1 MKIVVKRSGEKV
13 NYDSSKIKKSIHL
26 ATHGLNVNHLELE
39 QKIDLFVKSGMLT
52 SDIQKNVI
60 QHAVQLASA
69 SAPIWLN
76 VAGRALAMD
85 HWADFKFRGK
95 SFADIVQANIKS
107 GVYSKELTQSFS
119 KTDLDT
125 LGSAINMNRDLD
137 HSYASLSTGYKK
149 YINRNELNQHMHMVN
164 AMRFGQYENAESR
177 VQFSS
182 DFYDVLSKRELSL
195 ATPFMSNLRK
205 GGNVASCFILAINDD
220 LDSIF
225 DNIKNIAKISK
236 NGGGLGIYLGK
247 LRAKGSSVNGYS
259 NAAGTIT
266 RWVKII
272 NDTLVA
278 VNQSFTGDTI
288 LNCERGD
295 IRIDTVSVGDRVKTH
310 DGAFRD
316 VLEVKHRISDTPIHE
331 ITTPRGTVRVT
342 SMHPVLV
349 VKKNGLS
356 SEELKSKLVKK
367 DIRPIWV
374 SAKDLSEEY
383 LIIRA

>member
-1 MKIVVKRSGEKV
+1 MR
-13 NYDSSKIKKSIHL
+13 
-26 ATHGLNVNHLELE
+26 
-39 QKIDLFVKSGMLT
+39 T

-95 SFADIVQANIKS
+95 SFAEIVQANIKS
-107 GVYSKELTQSFS
+107 GIYSKELEQSYS
-119 KTDLDT
+119 KTDLDI
-125 LGSAINMNRDLD
+125 LGSVIDMNRDLD

-149 YINRNELNQHMHMVN
+149 YISKNELNQHMHMVN

-288 LNCERGD
+288 INCERGD
-295 IRIDTVSVGDRVKTH
+295 IRIDAVSVGDRVKTH
-310 DGAFRD
+310 DGTFRD

-331 ITTPRGTVRVT
+331 ITTSRGVVRVT
-342 SMHPVLV
+342 AMHPVLV

-374 SAKDLSEEY
+374 SAKDLSAEY

>member
-1 MKIVVKRSGEKV
+1 MR
-13 NYDSSKIKKSIHL
+13 
-26 ATHGLNVNHLELE
+26 
-39 QKIDLFVKSGMLT
+39 T

-95 SFADIVQANIKS
+95 SFADMVYANVKGGI
-107 GVYSKELTQSFS
+107 YSKELTQSYT

-125 LGSAINMNRDLD
+125 LGSAIDMNRDLD

-149 YINRNELNQHMHMVN
+149 YINKNELNQHMHMVN
-164 AMRFGQYENAESR
+164 AMRFGQYENSATR

-247 LRAKGSSVNGYS
+247 LRAKGSSVNGHS

-278 VNQSFTGDTI
+278 VNQSFTGDTVV
-288 LNCERGD
+288 NCERGD
-295 IRIDTVSVGDRVKTH
+295 IRIDSVVVGDRVKTH
-310 DGAFRD
+310 DGTFRD
-316 VLEVKHRISDTPIHE
+316 VLEVKHRTADNPIHE
-331 ITTPRGTVRVT
+331 ITTQRGTVKVT
-342 SMHPVLV
+342 AMHPVLV

-356 SEELKSKLVKK
+356 IDDLKILLIEKTIK
-367 DIRPIWV
+367 PIWL

-383 LIIRA
+383 LIIRS

>member
-13 NYDSSKIKKSIHL
+13 NYDSSKIKKQIHL
-26 ATHGLNVNHLELE
+26 ATDGLNVNHLELE
-39 QKIDLFVKSGMLT
+39 QKIDLFVKSGMCT

-95 SFADIVQANIKS
+95 SFADMVYANVKGGI
-107 GVYSKELTQSFS
+107 YSKELTQSYT

-125 LGSAINMNRDLD
+125 LGSAIDMNRDLD

-149 YINRNELNQHMHMVN
+149 YINKNELNQHMHMVN
-164 AMRFGQYENAESR
+164 AMRFGQYENSATR

-278 VNQSFTGDTI
+278 VNQSFTGATVV
-288 LNCERGD
+288 NCERGD
-295 IRIDTVSVGDRVKTH
+295 IRIDSVVVGDRVKTH
-310 DGAFRD
+310 DGTFRD
-316 VLEVKHRISDTPIHE
+316 VLEVKHRIADNPIHE
-331 ITTPRGTVRVT
+331 ITTPRGTVKVT
-342 SMHPVLV
+342 AMHPVLV

-356 SEELKSKLVKK
+356 IDDLKIQLIEKTIK
-367 DIRPIWV
+367 PIWL

-383 LIIRA
+383 LIIRS